1 MNDPLITNLDSED
14 SDIHSSKRSKIDDS
28 DEKTYQ
34 MEESKSELQHFLD
47 QIKQDVGK
55 TKKFDESL
63 KLKISE
69 LM

>member
-1 MNDPLITNLDSED
+1 MNDPLITKLDSED
-14 SDIHSSKRSKIDDS
+14 SDFHSSKRSKIDDS

>member
-1 MNDPLITNLDSED
+1 MNDPLITKLDSED